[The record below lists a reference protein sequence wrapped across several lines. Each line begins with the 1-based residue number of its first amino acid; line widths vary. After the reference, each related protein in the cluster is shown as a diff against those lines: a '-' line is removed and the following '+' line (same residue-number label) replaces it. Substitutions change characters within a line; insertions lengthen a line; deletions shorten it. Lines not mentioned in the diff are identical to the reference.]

1 MIENLRYFDQL
12 TAIETKLPISESQI
26 RLNFKWQDAF
36 DSGSIFGRS
45 SLTLSS
51 NLYERLCVLFNIA
64 ALCSDIA
71 GVQQVD
77 EEDGLRTAAKYYQLA
92 AGAFQHIRDSSLT
105 TTRNDCTSDLYPETL
120 SALSSVMLAQAQE
133 IFYHK
138 SVKDKM
144 KDSVIAKIAAQC
156 SDNYSSAMSIQNVDG
171 LKDATK
177 IWLPI
182 IAGKQALFH
191 ALSEYHKGLHEYNE
205 KNIGEA
211 LARLTVNSKF
221 IKLNL
226 SHNSELLFVFCR
238 KLLR

>member
-1 MIENLRYFDQL
+1 MVSNHRYFDQL

-36 DSGSIFGRS
+36 DSRSIFGRS

-51 NLYERLCVLFNIA
+51 NLYERLCVLFNVA
-64 ALCSDIA
+64 AVCSDIA

-77 EEDGLRTAAKYYQLA
+77 EEDGLKTAAKYYQLA

-105 TTRNDCTSDLYPETL
+105 TTRNDCTSDLDPETL

-156 SDNYSSAMSIQNVDG
+156 SDNYSSAMSIQNVDA
-171 LKDATK
+171 LKDAAK
-177 IWLPI
+177 VWLSI

-211 LARLTVNSKF
+211 LARLTVNFVSLVMLN
-221 IKLNL
+221 IKYN
-226 SHNSELLFVFCR
+226 NSFFLFVEST
-238 KLLR
+238 